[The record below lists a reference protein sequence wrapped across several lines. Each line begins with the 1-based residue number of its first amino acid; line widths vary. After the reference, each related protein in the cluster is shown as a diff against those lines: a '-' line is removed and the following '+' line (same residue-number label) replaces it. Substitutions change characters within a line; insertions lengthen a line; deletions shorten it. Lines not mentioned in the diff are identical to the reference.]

1 MQFALKTVQQL
12 VEHKTLAVVQRCGGM
27 RFPET
32 SFLQNA
38 AECFFR
44 AVKGT
49 IKATEKPLQPWGNIE
64 AAFLRLLEH
73 FVIGFSLRPD
83 LRGHTVET
91 LRALFRTGQRH
102 ISDRA
107 RNAPVAIVKRMNR
120 DKPQM
125 SKPRPQDRIGLI
137 CSIEPF

>member
-1 MQFALKTVQQL
+1 
-12 VEHKTLAVVQRCGGM
+12 M

-49 IKATEKPLQPWGNIE
+49 INATEKPLQPWGNIE

-73 FVIGFSLRPD
+73 FVIGFSLRPH

-91 LRALFRTGQRH
+91 LRALFSTGQRH
-102 ISDRA
+102 ISDRT
-107 RNAPVAIVKRMNR
+107 RIAPVSIAKRMNR
-120 DKPQM
+120 DTPHM
-125 SKPRPQDRIGLI
+125 NTPRLQD
-137 CSIEPF
+137 